1 MPIPKPDLRQSEQ
14 KFISDCMG
22 DQSLNKDFPNQKQ
35 RYAVCKST
43 FDRAKKAKAS
53 EGDESDV
60 NWLDMKNDSYIIH

>member
-1 MPIPKPDLRQSEQ
+1 MPIIKPKKNQNEDNY
-14 KFISDCMG
+14 ISDCMG
-22 DQSLNKDFPNQKQ
+22 DSQIIKDFPNQKQ

-60 NWLDMKNDSYIIH
+60 NWLDMKDDSYIIH